1 MPGKCIPVAQF
12 VFAMLGLPGRADSVP
27 SLMGAVSDAVKHT
40 QVFQPGK
47 YHGNSFGKD

>member
-12 VFAMLGLPGRADSVP
+12 VFPMLGLPGQADSVP
-27 SLMGAVSDAVKHT
+27 SLTGAMSDAVKHT

-47 YHGNSFGKD
+47 YHENSFGKD